1 MKTALKI
8 LGGVIVLAIVAVV
21 ALHFYELRRAR
32 QAGLLT
38 ENITHD
44 GDVWKA
50 DFTARIPAPEQTV
63 YDAIRN
69 VENTR
74 SDQVKAVRVVSQSGN
89 KKTVDMDIAGPGGQ
103 TITTELA
110 FEYLPDEKKI
120 VYTTVNNPVL
130 DTQAV
135 YQLSDEG
142 SGSSTFI
149 DYHQDTHMLQS
160 LPVPDGVIKQV
171 IRGIFVAQLEGLKKS
186 LNIKTADDADNDD
199 EP

>member
-1 MKTALKI
+1 MKTVVKVLA
-8 LGGVIVLAIVAVV
+8 GVIVLAVV
-21 ALHFYELRRAR
+21 AIVGWHYYQLRRAR

-44 GDVWKA
+44 GDIWKA

-63 YDAIRN
+63 FDAIKN
-69 VENTR
+69 VESTH
-74 SDQVKAVRVVSQSGN
+74 SDQVKSVRIVSQSGN
-89 KKTVDMDIAGPGGQ
+89 KKTVDMDIDGPGGQ
-103 TITTELA
+103 VITTELA
-110 FEYLPDEKKI
+110 FEYMPDEKKI
-120 VYTTVNNPVL
+120 VYNTVNNPMF

-142 SGSSTFI
+142 ASTFI
-149 DYHQDTHMLQS
+149 DYHQNTRMLQS

-171 IRGIFVAQLEGLKKS
+171 IRGIFVAQLETLKRQ
-186 LNIKTADDADNDD
+186 LHIKTAEESDNDD

>member
-74 SDQVKAVRVVSQSGN
+74 SDQVKAVRVVSRSGN

-110 FEYLPDEKKI
+110 FEYFPDEKKI
-120 VYTTVNNPVL
+120 VYNSVNNPLL
-130 DTQAV
+130 DTQGV
-135 YQLSDEG
+135 YQLTDEG
-142 SGSSTFI
+142 ASTFI
-149 DYHQDTHMLQS
+149 DYHQNTHMLQP
-160 LPVPDGVIKQV
+160 LPVPDGVIQQV
-171 IRGIFVAQLEGLKKS
+171 IRSIFVAELETLKRQ
-186 LNIKTADDADNDD
+186 LNIKTADDTDNDED
-199 EP
+199 P

>member
-110 FEYLPDEKKI
+110 FEYFPDEKKI
-120 VYTTVNNPVL
+120 VYNSVNNPLL
-130 DTQAV
+130 DTQGV
-135 YQLSDEG
+135 YQLTDEG
-142 SGSSTFI
+142 ASTFI
-149 DYHQDTHMLQS
+149 DYHQNTHMLQP
-160 LPVPDGVIKQV
+160 LPVPDGVIQQV
-171 IRGIFVAQLEGLKKS
+171 IRSIFVAELETLKRQ
-186 LNIKTADDADNDD
+186 LNITTADDTGSDDN
-199 EP
+199 P

>member
-1 MKTALKI
+1 MKTVVKVLA
-8 LGGVIVLAIVAVV
+8 GVIVLAVV
-21 ALHFYELRRAR
+21 AIVGWHYYQLRRAR

-44 GDVWKA
+44 GDIWKA

-63 YDAIRN
+63 FDAIKN
-69 VENTR
+69 VESTH
-74 SDQVKAVRVVSQSGN
+74 SDQVKSVRIVSQSGN
-89 KKTVDMDIAGPGGQ
+89 KKTVDMDIDGPGGQ
-103 TITTELA
+103 VITTELA
-110 FEYLPDEKKI
+110 FEYMPAEKKI
-120 VYTTVNNPVL
+120 VYNTVNNPMF

-142 SGSSTFI
+142 ASTFI
-149 DYHQDTHMLQS
+149 DYHQNTHMLQS

-171 IRGIFVAQLEGLKKS
+171 IRGIFVAQLETLKRQ
-186 LNIKTADDADNDD
+186 LHIKTANETDNDD

>member
-1 MKTALKI
+1 MKTVVRI
-8 LGGVIVLAIVAVV
+8 LAGVIVIAVV
-21 ALHFYELRRAR
+21 AIVGWHYYQLRRAR

-63 YDAIRN
+63 FDTIRN
-69 VENTR
+69 VENTHNA
-74 SDQVKAVRVVSQSGN
+74 QVKSVRVVSQSGN
-89 KKTVDMDIAGPGGQ
+89 EKTVDMDIAGPGGQ

-110 FEYLPDEKKI
+110 FEYLPDDKKI
-120 VYTTVNNPVL
+120 VYHTVNNPML
-130 DTQAV
+130 DTQAA

-142 SGSSTFI
+142 ASTFI
-149 DYHQDTHMLQS
+149 DYHQTTHMLQS
-160 LPVPDGVIKQV
+160 IPVPDGIIKQV
-171 IRGIFVAQLEGLKKS
+171 IRSIFVAQLESLKS
-186 LNIKTADDADNDD
+186 ALNIKTADQADSDD

>member
-1 MKTALKI
+1 MKTLLKI
-8 LGGVIVLAIVAVV
+8 LGAVIVLAVV
-21 ALHFYELRRAR
+21 AIVGWHYYQMHRAR

-44 GDVWKA
+44 GDLWKA

-63 YDAIRN
+63 FDAIRN
-69 VENTR
+69 VENTH

-103 TITTELA
+103 VITTELE

-120 VYTTVNNPVL
+120 ISTTKNNPMF
-130 DTQAV
+130 DTQSV

-142 SGSSTFI
+142 ASTFI
-149 DYHQDTHMLQS
+149 DYHQNTHMLQS

-171 IRGIFVAQLEGLKKS
+171 IRGIFVSQLETLKKQ
-186 LNIKTADDADNDD
+186 LNVKTADESDNDD
-199 EP
+199 DP

>member
-1 MKTALKI
+1 MKTLLKI
-8 LGGVIVLAIVAVV
+8 LGGVIVLAVI
-21 ALHFYELRRAR
+21 ALVGWNYYQTHRAR

-38 ENITHD
+38 EDITHD
-44 GDVWKA
+44 GDRWKA

-63 YDAIRN
+63 FDAIKN
-69 VENTR
+69 VESTH
-74 SDQVKAVRVVSQSGN
+74 SDQVKSVRVVSQSGN

-120 VYTTVNNPVL
+120 VYNTVNNPVL

-135 YQLSDEG
+135 YQLTDEG
-142 SGSSTFI
+142 SGTFI
-149 DYHQDTHMLQS
+149 AYHQDTQMLQS

-186 LNIKTADDADNDD
+186 LNIKTADESDDD

>member
-1 MKTALKI
+1 MKTVVKI
-8 LGGVIVLAIVAVV
+8 LAGVVVLAVV
-21 ALHFYELRRAR
+21 AIVGWHYYQMRRAQ

-44 GDVWKA
+44 GDIWKA

-63 YDAIRN
+63 FDAIKN
-69 VENTR
+69 VENTH

-103 TITTELA
+103 PITTELE
-110 FEYLPDEKKI
+110 FEYLPDQKKI
-120 VYTTVNNPVL
+120 VSNTVNNPMF
-130 DTQAV
+130 DTQSV

-142 SGSSTFI
+142 ASTFI
-149 DYHQDTHMLQS
+149 DYHQNTHMLQS

-171 IRGIFVAQLEGLKKS
+171 IRGIFVAQLETLKKQ
-186 LNIKTADDADNDD
+186 LHIKTADESDNDD

>member
-21 ALHFYELRRAR
+21 VLHFYELRRAR

-110 FEYLPDEKKI
+110 FEYFPDDKKI
-120 VYTTVNNPVL
+120 VYNSVNNPLL
-130 DTQAV
+130 DTQGV
-135 YQLSDEG
+135 YQLTDEG
-142 SGSSTFI
+142 ASTFI
-149 DYHQDTHMLQS
+149 DYHQNTHMLQP
-160 LPVPDGVIKQV
+160 LPVPDGVIQQV
-171 IRGIFVAQLEGLKKS
+171 IRSIFVAELETLKRQ
-186 LNIKTADDADNDD
+186 LNITTADDTGSDDN
-199 EP
+199 P

>member
-1 MKTALKI
+1 MKTFLKI
-8 LGGVIVLAIVAVV
+8 LGGVIVLAVV
-21 ALHFYELRRAR
+21 AIVGWHYYQIHRAR

-44 GDVWKA
+44 GDIWKA

-63 YDAIRN
+63 FDAIKN
-69 VENTR
+69 VENTH
-74 SDQVKAVRVVSQSGN
+74 SDQVKAVRVISQSGN

-103 TITTELA
+103 PITTQLK
-110 FEYLPDEKKI
+110 FEYLPDQKKI
-120 VYTTVNNPVL
+120 ISNTVNNPMF
-130 DTQAV
+130 DTQSV

-142 SGSSTFI
+142 ASTFI
-149 DYHQDTHMLQS
+149 DYHQNTHMLQS

-171 IRGIFVAQLEGLKKS
+171 IRGIFVAQLETLKKQ
-186 LNIKTADDADNDD
+186 LNIKTADESDNDD

>member
-1 MKTALKI
+1 MKTLVKI
-8 LGGVIVLAIVAVV
+8 LAGVMVLAVV
-21 ALHFYELRRAR
+21 AIVGWHYYEMHRAR

-38 ENITHD
+38 EDITHD

-63 YDAIRN
+63 FDAIKN
-69 VENTR
+69 VENTH
-74 SDQVKAVRVVSQSGN
+74 SDQVKSVRVVSQSGN
-89 KKTVDMDIAGPGGQ
+89 KKTVDMDIAAPGGQ
-103 TITTELA
+103 VITTELE

-120 VYTTVNNPVL
+120 VYNTVNNPML
-130 DTQAV
+130 ETQAV

-142 SGSSTFI
+142 ASTFI
-149 DYHQDTHMLQS
+149 DYHQNTHMLQS

-171 IRGIFVAQLEGLKKS
+171 IRGIFVSQLETLKKQ

-199 EP
+199 DP

>member
-1 MKTALKI
+1 MKTVLKI
-8 LGGVIVLAIVAVV
+8 LGGVIVLAVV
-21 ALHFYELRRAR
+21 AIVGWHYYQLRRAL

-38 ENITHD
+38 EDITHD

-63 YDAIRN
+63 FDTIRN
-69 VENTR
+69 VENTH
-74 SDQVKAVRVVSQSGN
+74 SDQVKSVRVVSQSGN

-103 TITTELA
+103 VITTELQ

-120 VYTTVNNPVL
+120 VYNTVNNPML
-130 DTQAV
+130 ETHAV

-142 SGSSTFI
+142 ASTFI
-149 DYHQDTHMLQS
+149 DYHQNTHMLQS

-171 IRGIFVAQLEGLKKS
+171 IRGIFVSQLETLKRQ
-186 LNIKTADDADNDD
+186 LNIKTANDPDNDD
-199 EP
+199 D

>member
-1 MKTALKI
+1 MKTVLKI
-8 LGGVIVLAIVAVV
+8 LGGVIVLAVV
-21 ALHFYELRRAR
+21 AIVGWHYYQLHRAR

-44 GDVWKA
+44 GDIWKA
-50 DFTARIPAPEQTV
+50 DFTARIPASEQTV
-63 YDAIRN
+63 FDAIRN
-69 VENTR
+69 VENTH

-103 TITTELA
+103 VITTELE

-120 VYTTVNNPVL
+120 ISTTKNNPMF
-130 DTQAV
+130 DTQSV

-142 SGSSTFI
+142 ASTFI
-149 DYHQDTHMLQS
+149 DYHQNTHMLQS

-171 IRGIFVAQLEGLKKS
+171 IRGIFVSQLETLKKQ
-186 LNIKTADDADNDD
+186 LNVKTADESDNDD
-199 EP
+199 DP

>member
-1 MKTALKI
+1 MKTVLKI
-8 LGGVIVLAIVAVV
+8 LGGVIVLAVV
-21 ALHFYELRRAR
+21 AIVGWHYYQLRRAR

-44 GDVWKA
+44 GDIWKA

-63 YDAIRN
+63 FDAIKN
-69 VENTR
+69 VETTH
-74 SDQVKAVRVVSQSGN
+74 SDQVKAVRIVSQNGN
-89 KKTVDMDIAGPGGQ
+89 KKTVDMDIDGPGGQ
-103 TITTELA
+103 VITTQLA
-110 FEYLPDEKKI
+110 FEYMPDEKKI
-120 VYTTVNNPVL
+120 VYNTVNNPVF

-142 SGSSTFI
+142 SGTFI
-149 DYHQDTHMLQS
+149 DFHQNTHMLQS

-171 IRGIFVAQLEGLKKS
+171 IRGIFVAQLETLKRQ
-186 LNIKTADDADNDD
+186 LHIKTADEADNDD